1 MTLRKSTILENEER
15 NKDDRGYILSIVDN
29 QIKNVSIIF
38 CKKGS
43 LRSNH
48 YHREDFHYMF
58 VLEGEIDYFYKEL
71 KEKTIHYLKV
81 KKGQTIFTPNMEIHA
96 TYFPKDTKLI
106 VSSKNPR
113 DMETYENDTVR
124 VDFINQENLNEI
136 KMKCI
141 NEK

>member
-1 MTLRKSTILENEER
+1 MLFKQSTIIENEER
-15 NKDDRGYILSIVDN
+15 DKDNRGYILSIVDN
-29 QIKNVSIIF
+29 DIKNVSIIF

-48 YHREDFHYMF
+48 YHKSDYHYMY
-58 VLEGEIDYFYKEL
+58 VLEGEIDYFYKDINQD
-71 KEKTIHYLKV
+71 KINYLKI
-81 KKGQTIFTPNMEIHA
+81 KKGETIFTPNMEIHA
-96 TYFPKDTKLI
+96 TYFPLDTKLI

-124 VDFINQENLNEI
+124 VNFINYENLNEI
-136 KMKCI
+136 KMKFN